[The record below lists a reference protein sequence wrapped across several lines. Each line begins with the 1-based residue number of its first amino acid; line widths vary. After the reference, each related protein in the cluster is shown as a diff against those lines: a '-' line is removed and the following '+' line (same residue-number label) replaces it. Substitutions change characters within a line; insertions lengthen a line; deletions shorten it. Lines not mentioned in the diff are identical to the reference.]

1 MSEII
6 LQTHNL
12 AKRYKKR
19 FAVSDLNIEVYRGDV
34 FGFLGPNGA
43 GKSTTIRMM
52 LSLIHP
58 TNGSI
63 TIFGKRLDKHRGE
76 ALKRIGGLVE
86 KPDFY
91 GHLSAFDNLK
101 FIGSLYGGVNKKRIE
116 EVLEI
121 VKLSDRINDKVKT
134 YSHGMKQRLGIAQA
148 LLANPELIIL
158 DEPTS
163 GLDPQGMREV
173 RELIKNLSREQNITI
188 FLSSHLLTE
197 VEQVANRMAIINSG
211 KLVVQ
216 GYVQELLNSSDQ
228 YVQIQVEPIETAE
241 QIIKSFAFVTKYER
255 HNNSLSIYTSIDRIP
270 EINSEFVK
278 HNLQVSSIIPR
289 RSLEDYFIEMTERA
303 YPAFQTAKTKGVGNV

>member
-6 LQTHNL
+6 LQTRNL
-12 AKRYKKR
+12 SKRFKKRY
-19 FAVSDLNIEVYRGDV
+19 AVSDLNIEVYRGDV

-63 TIFGKRLDKHRGE
+63 AIFNKRLDKNRNE

-101 FIGSLYGGVNKKRIE
+101 FIGSLYGGVTKQRIE

-121 VKLSDRINDKVKT
+121 VKLTDRINDKVKT

-173 RELIKNLSREQNITI
+173 RDLIKYLSKEQNITI
-188 FLSSHLLTE
+188 FLSSHLLNE
-197 VEQVANRMAIINSG
+197 VEQVANRMAIINNG

-216 GYVQELLNSSDQ
+216 GNVQELLNSGDQ
-228 YVQIQVEPIETAE
+228 YVQIQVEPIEAAE
-241 QIIKSFAFVTKYER
+241 QIIKSFSFVNKYER
-255 HNNSLSIYTSIDRIP
+255 NNKSLIIYTSIDRIP
-270 EINSEFVK
+270 EINAEFVK
-278 HNLQVSSIIPR
+278 HNLRVTSIIPR
-289 RSLEDYFIEMTERA
+289 RSLEDYFIEMTEGA
-303 YPAFQTAKTKGVGNV
+303 YATFQTSKAIGDSNV